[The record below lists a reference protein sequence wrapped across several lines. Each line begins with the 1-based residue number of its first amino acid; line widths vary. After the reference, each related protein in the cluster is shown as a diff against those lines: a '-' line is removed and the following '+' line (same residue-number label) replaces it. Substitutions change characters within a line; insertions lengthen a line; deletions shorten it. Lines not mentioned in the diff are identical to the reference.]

1 LSNHFGKDVFT
12 NTFVNGFEKDILI
25 VENMW
30 YNELE
35 KSEFAE
41 VLMNRVKVIEFIQNE
56 FGVEGE
62 QLWLT
67 FPDYVV
73 FRNQKNKKWFAIIM
87 DIEKSKLGLDGEGRV
102 DIIDLR
108 CDNILIGSLIR
119 NKGYLPAYHMN
130 KKNWITV
137 LLDDSV
143 NDNEL
148 KDLIHFSYEIIK
160 TKK

>member
-1 LSNHFGKDVFT
+1 
-12 NTFVNGFEKDILI
+12 
-25 VENMW
+25 
-30 YNELE
+30 
-35 KSEFAE
+35 
-41 VLMNRVKVIEFIQNE
+41 MNRVKVIDFIQNE

-102 DIIDLR
+102 DIINLR